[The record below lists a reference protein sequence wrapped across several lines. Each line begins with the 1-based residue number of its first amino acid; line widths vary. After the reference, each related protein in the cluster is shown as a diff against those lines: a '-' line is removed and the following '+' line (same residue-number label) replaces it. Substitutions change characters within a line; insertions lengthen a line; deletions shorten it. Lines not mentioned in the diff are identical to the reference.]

1 MTNKN
6 TLERVIFNACEH
18 LAELGE
24 YIDNATLSIELSDN
38 ITINVVSNA
47 TSQVTVF
54 HNEVVA
60 FNAFE
65 YFSGDVEV
73 SVLDAGDWV
82 NIIISEFDALTT
94 KTKRS

>member
-1 MTNKN
+1 MTTKN
-6 TLERVIFNACEH
+6 TLERAIFQACEH

-65 YFSGDVEV
+65 YFNGDVDVAVFDDGEWI
-73 SVLDAGDWV
+73 DT
-82 NIIISEFDALTT
+82 IISEFDALTT